1 MLSFFISNLLVVP
14 SIIAGIGYTDN
25 NLVTN
30 YLVDTNSQSM
40 VVVSTTNTVVH
51 RDEISVEARVSA
63 TNNYTTPNINV
74 ASGSI
79 VATAMSLIGVPY
91 VANGSTI
98 SGMDCSGFTMFV
110 YAQNGIQLPH
120 SSTAQGAMGIPISE
134 ADAQPGDLLI
144 WPGHVAIWLAPGTM
158 IDSAVP
164 GTTVQVRPIWG
175 TPTIVRIN

>member
-1 MLSFFISNLLVVP
+1 MLSFFVSNLLIVP
-14 SIIAGIGYTDN
+14 SMIAGIGYNDTN
-25 NLVTN
+25 SITN
-30 YLVDTNSQSM
+30 YLINTESQSM
-40 VVVSTTNTVVH
+40 VVASTTNNVVH
-51 RDEISVEARVSA
+51 RDEITTEVQVSVAK
-63 TNNYTTPNINV
+63 NYAAPNINV

-79 VATAMSLIGVPY
+79 VATAMSLVGVPY

-120 SSTAQGAMGIPISE
+120 SSTAQGAMGIQISE
-134 ADAQPGDLLI
+134 SEAQPGDLLI

-164 GTTVQVRPIWG
+164 GTTVQVRKIWG
-175 TPTIVRIN
+175 TPIIVRIN